1 MVRFSFMTQTAIVFL
16 WRSTPMKFIVRL
28 RVWVNGGLGKTPQVF
43 PRFRGSAN
51 RRVDLH
57 LPLIASIPWSSSIR
71 AAQAP
76 GLSRRARRFD
86 PGLPKEREGP
96 PALEPGP
103 ASTPDQRARG
113 DDPSPNCRGPDSC
126 RSVYTMNPRSEKA
139 RGLAA
144 SPPRSRADGGYDCG
158 CHAHAKSEHGE
169 PRNYPIR
176 RVFAASMT
184 SATLHAREDAS
195 MPPTFPWCQQVGGP
209 FRARVLKSRF
219 IESRPEGGNHMRI
232 QFPGRCPGLLCPGQ
246 AAGRAVFS
254 MLDPRSLRAGGKI
267 G

>member
-1 MVRFSFMTQTAIVFL
+1 
-16 WRSTPMKFIVRL
+16 MKFIVRL